1 MWISILFLNRSCS
14 FCTLCIG
21 FFREI
26 WKISNNFTLSSPRT
40 WGCFPQA
47 QVLHAPTALL
57 PTHVGV
63 FLKLPQRCTSGS
75 PPPHARGGVSP
86 TPASPASSLC
96 SSPRTWGCFQGAPRE
111 PQVLSLLPTH
121 VGCCSKRNGHR
132 APSGAFSCG
141 TGPGAAQAAI
151 RQPECLIPDQ
161 HSKPVPLPL
170 CHKNFIL
177 WI

>member
-1 MWISILFLNRSCS
+1 MGIAIYPLFLSPPHARGGVSVEGHS
-14 FCTLCIG
+14 FLC
-21 FFREI
+21 E
-26 WKISNNFTLSSPRT
+26 SSSSPRT
-40 WGCFPQA
+40 WGCFSA
-47 QVLHAPTALL
+47 SLSLSFLDSLL

-63 FLKLPQRCTSGS
+63 FRTQAREISMDFT
-75 PPPHARGGVSP
+75 PPHARGGVSP